1 MVSQGISKLRRGD
14 LADMH
19 THSDLTT
26 VKGIGIKKK
35 TALARLGINSL
46 KDMLYH
52 YPRGYADKSNRRRVC
67 EVAEGELAT
76 LSGIV
81 KSIQTTRSGSG
92 RVMTRFQMLED
103 MTPFELLF
111 FNASYL
117 EKQYSA
123 GETLTAFGQVHKSG
137 RQVTLI
143 HPELFKESDRLEQQL
158 VIMPLY
164 PLTEGITKRD
174 MAALIRQALDTVLP
188 ELKETL
194 PAAILKRYRMP
205 GLQASL
211 RELHFPTDRARYKAA
226 KYRLVFEELW
236 SLQLNLALLRVDAKR
251 GKGIAF
257 RTEDV
262 LDDYM
267 RALPFRLTEAQHSAI
282 MDIFTDM
289 SKDKVMY
296 RLLQGDVGSGKTAVA
311 FAAMA
316 LAAKNDYQSVLMA
329 PTELLAAQHFEAMK
343 RLFPESADRMALL
356 TSASKHKKKLREG
369 MASGEYIWIIGTH
382 ALLEEEVVFDRLG
395 LVITD
400 EQHRFGVRQR
410 NRLEEK
416 GMSPDV
422 LIMTA
427 TPIPRT
433 LSLVLY
439 GDVDVSLLRELPAG
453 RKPIETIYVQKKQF
467 QRLCLKVDQ
476 LIETGRQAYMVCPLV
491 EDSEGSA
498 GLQSAQTLFEDLR
511 TGAFRHRRVGLVHG
525 KMKSSE
531 KNQVMTAFA
540 DGHLDLL
547 VSTTVIEVGIN
558 VPNASVMVIM
568 DCDRF
573 GLSQLHQLRGR
584 VGRGEH
590 ASYCYLV
597 AERPGEVAKQRIK
610 KMVETQDGFEIAD
623 WDLKL
628 RGPGEFFGTRQH
640 GLPPLKIADLSRHLD
655 ILALCQ
661 KEVLDLLQRE
671 NTKKLEQDEIELLRR
686 RRHEVFESFS
696 I

>member
-1 MVSQGISKLRRGD
+1 
-14 LADMH
+14 MH
-19 THSDLTT
+19 THSDLTM

-35 TALARLGINSL
+35 TALARLGIHSL
-46 KDMLYH
+46 RDMLYH
-52 YPRGYADKSNRRRVC
+52 YPRGYADKSKRRHVH
-67 EVAEGELAT
+67 EVTEGDLVTLA
-76 LSGIV
+76 GII
-81 KSIQTTRSGSG
+81 KGIQTSRSSHGKN
-92 RVMTRFQMLED
+92 MTRFQMLDE
-103 MTPFELLF
+103 MMPFELLF
-111 FNASYL
+111 FNAAYL
-117 EKQYSA
+117 EKQYSP
-123 GETLTAFGQVHKSG
+123 GELLYAFGQVHKSG

-143 HPELFKESDRLEQQL
+143 HPELFRESDQLDSQL
-158 VIMPLY
+158 VIMPQY
-164 PLTEGITKRD
+164 PLTEGITQRD
-174 MAALIRQALDTVLP
+174 MAALIRQSLDKVLP
-188 ELKETL
+188 DLEETL
-194 PAAILKRYRMP
+194 PLTVLKHYRMP
-205 GLQASL
+205 GLKAALQ
-211 RELHFPTDRARYKAA
+211 ELHFPTDRGRYKAA

-257 RTEDV
+257 RTDNV
-262 LDDYM
+262 LGNYEHI
-267 RALPFRLTEAQHSAI
+267 LPYRLTDAQRTAI
-282 MDIFTDM
+282 MDIYTDM

-316 LAAKNDYQSVLMA
+316 LASHNDYQSVLMA
-329 PTELLAAQHFEAMK
+329 PTELLAAQHYEALK
-343 RLFPESADRMALL
+343 KLFPEEVDRMVLL

-369 MASGEYIWIIGTH
+369 MSGGTFRWIIGTH

-400 EQHRFGVRQR
+400 EQHRFGVHQR

-453 RKPIETIYVQKKQF
+453 RKPIETMYVQKKQF
-467 QRLCLKVDQ
+467 QRLCIKVDQ
-476 LIETGRQAYMVCPLV
+476 LIEAGRQAYMVCPLV
-491 EDSEGSA
+491 EDSEESA
-498 GLQSAQTLFEDLR
+498 GLQSAQALYEDLR
-511 TGAFRHRRVGLVHG
+511 TGAFSHRRVGLVHG

-531 KNQVMTAFA
+531 KSQVMTAFA

-558 VPNASVMVIM
+558 VPNATVMVVM

-590 ASYCYLV
+590 ASFCYLV
-597 AERPGEVAKQRIK
+597 ADRPGEVSRQRIK

-640 GLPPLKIADLSRHLD
+640 GLPPLKLADLSRHLD

-661 KEVLDLLQRE
+661 KEVVDLIQRE
-671 NTKKLEQDEIELLRR
+671 NAKQLTQDEIELLRR
-686 RRHEVFESFS
+686 RRQEVFERFS

>member
-1 MVSQGISKLRRGD
+1 M
-14 LADMH
+14 
-19 THSDLTT
+19 

-35 TALARLGINSL
+35 TALARLGIHSL
-46 KDMLYH
+46 KDMLFH
-52 YPRGYADKSNRRRVC
+52 YPRSYADKSNRRRVH
-67 EVAEGELAT
+67 EVAEGDMAT
-76 LSGIV
+76 LRGII
-81 KSIQTTRSGSG
+81 KAIQTTRSSNG
-92 RVMTRFQMLED
+92 RIMTRFQMLDE

-111 FNASYL
+111 FNAAYL

-123 GETLTAFGQVHKSG
+123 GESLYAFGQVHKSG
-137 RQVTLI
+137 KQVTLI
-143 HPELFKESDRLEQQL
+143 HPELLRESDQVDRQL

-164 PLTEGITKRD
+164 PLTEGITQRD
-174 MAALIRQALDTVLP
+174 MAVLIRQALDTRLP
-188 ELKETL
+188 ELEETL
-194 PAAILKRYRMP
+194 PVSVLMRYRMP
-205 GLQASL
+205 GLKAALQ
-211 RELHFPTDRARYKAA
+211 ELHFPTDRSRYKAA

-236 SLQLNLALLRVDAKR
+236 SLQLNLALLRADAKG
-251 GKGIAF
+251 GKGIVF
-257 RTEDV
+257 RTEGV
-262 LDDYM
+262 LETYA
-267 RALPFRLTEAQHSAI
+267 RTLPFPLTGSQLAAI
-282 MDIFTDM
+282 RELYTDM
-289 SKDKVMY
+289 SKEKVMY

-316 LAAKNDYQSVLMA
+316 LAAQNGYQSVLMA

-343 RLFPESADRMALL
+343 RLFPEAVDRVALL

-369 MASGEYIWIIGTH
+369 MSSGAFDWIIGTH

-400 EQHRFGVRQR
+400 EQHRFGVHQR

-416 GMSPDV
+416 GMSPHV

-453 RKPIETIYVQKKQF
+453 RKPIETIFVQKKQF
-467 QRLCLKVDQ
+467 QRLCVKVDQ
-476 LIETGRQAYMVCPLV
+476 MIESGRQVYMVCPLV
-491 EDSEGSA
+491 EDSEGSE
-498 GLQSAQTLFEDLR
+498 GLQSAQALYEDLHR
-511 TGAFRHRRVGLVHG
+511 GAFRHRKVGMVHG

-558 VPNASVMVIM
+558 VPNATVMVIM

-590 ASYCYLV
+590 ASFCYLV

-640 GLPPLKIADLSRHLD
+640 GLPPLKLADLSRHLD

-661 KEVLDLLQRE
+661 KEVVDLIQRE
-671 NTKKLEQDEIELLRR
+671 ISGQLDKDELELLRR

>member
-1 MVSQGISKLRRGD
+1 
-14 LADMH
+14 MH
-19 THSDLTT
+19 THSDLTM

-35 TALARLGINSL
+35 AALARLGINSL
-46 KDMLYH
+46 KDMLFH
-52 YPRGYADKSNRRRVC
+52 YPRGYADKSNRRHVY
-67 EVAEGELAT
+67 EVAEGDLAT
-76 LSGIV
+76 LSGII
-81 KSIQTTRSGSG
+81 KSIQTSRSNNG
-92 RVMTRFQMLED
+92 RMMTRFQMLED

-111 FNASYL
+111 FNAAYL
-117 EKQYSA
+117 EKQYST
-123 GETLTAFGQVHKSG
+123 GEALYAFGQVHKSG

-143 HPELFKESDRLEQQL
+143 HPELFRESDQLDRQL

-164 PLTEGITKRD
+164 PLTEGITQRD
-174 MAALIRQALDTVLP
+174 MAALIRQALDTALP
-188 ELKETL
+188 GLEETL
-194 PAAILKRYRMP
+194 PVSLLKRHRMP
-205 GLQASL
+205 GLKAALQ
-211 RELHFPTDRARYKAA
+211 ELHFPTDRARYKAA

-257 RTEDV
+257 RTEQV
-262 LDDYM
+262 LDHYK
-267 RALPFRLTEAQHSAI
+267 RALPFRLTEAQCSAI
-282 MDIFTDM
+282 MDIYTDM

-343 RLFPESADRMALL
+343 KLFPESADRIALL

-369 MASGEYIWIIGTH
+369 MSSGAYSWIIGTH

-416 GMSPDV
+416 GISPDV

-467 QRLCLKVDQ
+467 HRLCLKVDQ
-476 LIETGRQAYMVCPLV
+476 LIEAGRQAYMVCPLV
-491 EDSEGSA
+491 EDSEGSE
-498 GLQSAQTLFEDLR
+498 GYSAQALYEDLR

-531 KNQVMTAFA
+531 KSQVMTAFA
-540 DGHLDLL
+540 DGHVDLL

-558 VPNASVMVIM
+558 VPNASVMVVM

-597 AERPGEVAKQRIK
+597 ADRPGEVAKQRIK

-640 GLPPLKIADLSRHLD
+640 GLPPLKLADLSRHLD
-655 ILALCQ
+655 LLALCQ
-661 KEVLDLLQRE
+661 QEVIDLLQRE
-671 NTKKLEQDEIELLRR
+671 NLKQLEQDEIELLRR